1 MRGTLF
7 ERLFIVKIHSG
18 AYLPSLLDSIVLHYK
33 SFFLQCSLRGRENYI
48 ACRADHQLQ

>member
-7 ERLFIVKIHSG
+7 EKLFIVKIHSS
-18 AYLPSLLDSIVLHYK
+18 AYLPSLLDSIVFHNK

-48 ACRADHQLQ
+48 ACRADH